1 MNLTAIFTS
10 REGLFKALLVA
21 ISGVLLGL
29 WLIYT
34 PSGLLGKADAIGYA
48 VCHRIA
54 SRSFT
59 IGGRPIS
66 LCARCTGMY
75 LGALLGLVFQQR
87 LGRRGGMP
95 SWKAFAVLGAFFLA
109 FAVDGGNSYLHF
121 FPEAPGLYTPTNTLR
136 LLTGTGMGLGIA
148 ALVYPTF
155 HQSVWARWSPRP
167 ALSTWK
173 QMGILVALAAALDLI
188 TLSGNP
194 LVLYPLALL
203 SAGTVL
209 LVLTLVYTV
218 VWVMVLK
225 KVNSF
230 ASLVA
235 MWPYLLAGFTTAFM
249 QVAVLDLLRFALTGT
264 WEGFLL

>member
-1 MNLTAIFTS
+1 MNLPTVFIT
-10 REGLFKALLVA
+10 REGLLKALLVA
-21 ISGVLLGL
+21 VSGALLGA

-54 SRSFT
+54 ARSFT
-59 IGGRPIS
+59 IAGRPIS

-95 SWKAFAVLGAFFLA
+95 GRKALIVLGMFFLA
-109 FAVDGGNSYLHF
+109 FAVDGSNSYLHF
-121 FPEAPGLYTPTNTLR
+121 FPEAPGLYTPSNTLR

-155 HQSVWARWSPRP
+155 HQSVWARYNPKP

-173 QMGILVALAAALDLI
+173 QMGLLVALAAVVDLVV
-188 TLSGNP
+188 LSGNQ

-209 LVLTLVYTV
+209 LILSMVYSV
-218 VWVMVLK
+218 VWVMVFNQVNRFNSLK
-225 KVNSF
+225 
-230 ASLVA
+230 A
-235 MWPYLLAGFTTAFM
+235 MWPFLLAGFTTALV
-249 QVAVLDLLRFALTGT
+249 QVAVLDLLRFALTHT